1 MHTSPHHLHPNCNP
15 DVVHRVRSSYSCR
28 VGAQMYLGGAQMY
41 LVYADMARCCDTG
54 DTLCILL
61 CKQGHC
67 IMMGSWLGWLV
78 LVGLTAP
85 HSWQAQSSHLCR
97 PTSVILTV
105 RPPLNWTLLQ
115 CTRPDTTK
123 CMYQVLQCIASGNLK
138 WTRRTEWKQLETLLY
153 KCRRS

>member
-28 VGAQMYLGGAQMY
+28 VGAQMYLGGAIMDLGVVHTCILVVHKCISGAAQMY

-67 IMMGSWLGWLV
+67 IMMGSWLGWYWLDSLRPIHGRHRARISAGPLV
-78 LVGLTAP
+78 
-85 HSWQAQSSHLCR
+85 SY
-97 PTSVILTV
+97 
-105 RPPLNWTLLQ
+105 LLSD
-115 CTRPDTTK
+115 RH
-123 CMYQVLQCIASGNLK
+123 
-138 WTRRTEWKQLETLLY
+138 
-153 KCRRS
+153 